1 MLNQFSRT
9 ELLFGKAAM
18 EKLASSRVAVF
29 GIGGVG
35 GYTCEA
41 LVRSGVGAFDLIDD
55 DKVCLTNLNR
65 QIIAT
70 RKTVGK
76 YKVDVMEERIHDT
89 TRTARSPLTNAFICR
104 RRKMILI
111 FPSIPM

>member
-41 LVRSGVGAFDLIDD
+41 LVRSGVGAFDLIDE
-55 DKVCLTNLNR
+55 DKVCTNNLNR
-65 QIIAT
+65 QLLAT
-70 RKTVGK
+70 RNTGGK
-76 YKVDVMEERIHDT
+76 
-89 TRTARSPLTNAFICR
+89 
-104 RRKMILI
+104 
-111 FPSIPM
+111 

>member
-41 LVRSGVGAFDLIDD
+41 LVRS
-55 DKVCLTNLNR
+55 R
-65 QIIAT
+65 
-70 RKTVGK
+70 
-76 YKVDVMEERIHDT
+76 RIRPD
-89 TRTARSPLTNAFICR
+89 R
-104 RRKMILI
+104 
-111 FPSIPM
+111 